1 MLAAEALV
9 PARAFQ
15 GDSAMRQRLMARLE
29 NMPGSSTAAAGLAHA
44 QPGSSGAA
52 MPVQATAAPLTS
64 QMHSASIPDGNGQA
78 ANSEYKTYQTGL
90 DRQGASFGHWSIQS

>member
-44 QPGSSGAA
+44 QPGSSGGSHACSGHCSTFD
-52 MPVQATAAPLTS
+52 V
-64 QMHSASIPDGNGQA
+64 
-78 ANSEYKTYQTGL
+78 ANALCLYP
-90 DRQGASFGHWSIQS
+90 